1 MRREDIADLTAFVI
15 VSEEGSFTA
24 AARRLG
30 ITQSALSQIVR
41 RLEDRLGLRLLTRT
55 TRSVAATAAGER
67 IVQRLGPLVREID
80 NDLAEL
86 SSLRDTPSGH
96 IRITSVEHAARTV
109 LLPSLKDVLRGNPD
123 INVEIVV
130 DYGLVDVVAERFDAG
145 VRLGEHVEKDMISV
159 RISPD
164 IPMALVGSPEYL
176 GGRKTPKAPEDLTE
190 HRAIHLRLSDASG
203 VNAWRL
209 SKAGVTKRARVDG
222 QLTLN
227 RIDLI
232 LEAALAGHGLA
243 YLPIDQVQDH
253 IVVGSLVQ
261 VLEDWT
267 TALPGYHIYYP
278 NRHHNVP
285 AFRMVIDALKAY
297 AKQKTRGRSSG
308 GGKAKK

>member
-1 MRREDIADLTAFVI
+1 M
-15 VSEEGSFTA
+15 
-24 AARRLG
+24 
-30 ITQSALSQIVR
+30 
-41 RLEDRLGLRLLTRT
+41 
-55 TRSVAATAAGER
+55 
-67 IVQRLGPLVREID
+67 
-80 NDLAEL
+80 
-86 SSLRDTPSGH
+86 
-96 IRITSVEHAARTV
+96 
-109 LLPSLKDVLRGNPD
+109 
-123 INVEIVV
+123 
-130 DYGLVDVVAERFDAG
+130 AERFDAG

-176 GGRKTPKAPEDLTE
+176 RGRKTPGVPEDLTE

-209 SKAGVTKRARVDG
+209 SKDGVTKRARVDG

-232 LEAALAGHGLA
+232 LESALAGHGLA

-253 IVVGSLVQ
+253 IVCGSLVP

-278 NRHHNVP
+278 NRRRNVP
-285 AFRMVIDALKAY
+285 AFRMVIDALKAQGT
-297 AKQKTRGRSSG
+297 QKNQSL
-308 GGKAKK
+308 